1 MIVLGYGFILNDAGD
16 ESSTAWM
23 TNTNTNAQLLND
35 HTHDGVNSSL
45 ITSPSFIKTS
55 RDVDANAW
63 VLVGVGIYSQNVTI
77 PLGFEFNNVL
87 MQFIITAGPAV
98 NELWYPVVIRT
109 SISTFDIFSNDNTI
123 EFTVRYV

>member
-45 ITSPSFIKTS
+45 ITSHHLLKPAEI
-55 RDVDANAW
+55 VDASAW
-63 VLVGVGIYSQNVTI
+63 VLVGVG
-77 PLGFEFNNVL
+77 
-87 MQFIITAGPAV
+87 
-98 NELWYPVVIRT
+98 
-109 SISTFDIFSNDNTI
+109 DIFPECYDASR
-123 EFTVRYV
+123 V